1 MNTGW
6 KKAAVIGLSASL
18 ALAGLSGCSGK
29 NEFNAEAAA
38 VTVNDDTIP
47 AGLLAFATRYAQ
59 AQYESLYQAYG
70 MTNAFNQDLY
80 GNGTTLGQ
88 SLVSGMAS
96 QLANA
101 YLAEQK
107 MEEYGVSLTEEEQA
121 SIAEAASAFLA
132 DNEEEVLELIGADQ
146 DTVERY
152 LELLVIQNKMEEA
165 MSADVDT
172 EVSDEEA
179 AQRRIRYTLFT
190 PVTEE
195 ETEADTETDT
205 ETSSEVSSEAAAEA
219 ETADAD
225 DAETEESE
233 TEDASE
239 AQTASLEEN
248 DAAATQ
254 SAQETEADS
263 EAVTEAETETE
274 TQAETEEA
282 VKEAAEE
289 VSEQVS
295 EEASESEEET
305 EGSTEEATEAET
317 ETEDPETAAAKAK
330 AYDKAVELIGKIQ
343 AGEDFETAS
352 GEVDPDATCSTM
364 TFGESN
370 GGQEELLAATD
381 GLADGTLV
389 EEPVETDSGYYVV
402 YLETQLDREATDS
415 EKDRIVEQRKQDQI
429 SDLYTQWQEESDI
442 ETDAGVLADITFDF
456 SLEQYVETEASTESV
471 TESVTEAV
479 SEAESE
485 AVTEAEYGAESEDE
499 TENASEKSTEAVSEA
514 EEAAE
519 TEAADEAETDSVEE
533 AAETQA
539 ASESVTE
546 AVTEE

>member
-70 MTNAFNQDLY
+70 MNNAFNQDLY

-195 ETEADTETDT
+195 ETEADS

-274 TQAETEEA
+274 TQTETE
-282 VKEAAEE
+282 EAAEE

-485 AVTEAEYGAESEDE
+485 AVTEAESGAESEDE

-546 AVTEE
+546 AATEE